1 MKVKIN
7 DTIID
12 SNGKTISEYNRA
24 IDDLLYI
31 YYHPK
36 MFINEKNYT
45 TKLIAILY
53 NMGYYKDIESLFNRK
68 VK

>member
-1 MKVKIN
+1 MKIKVN

-12 SNGKTISEYNRA
+12 SNNKTFLEYNRA

-53 NMGYYKDIESLFNRK
+53 ELGYYKDIESLFNRK
-68 VK
+68 D